1 MTSDNVSPLHLMD
14 IKRVAFETR
23 AVASKRPAV
32 AAQTAALPPQPVA
45 VSRPDT
51 TSARSGGAPK
61 VSREEI
67 AAIVDRF
74 LANRQ
79 PHPAP
84 PLSAP
89 PSNAQPAS
97 VAAGNGGSAAPIGG
111 GSQSATDGH
120 KPADFVSEDD
130 VRRAIQ
136 KGEKIYVGAKTII
149 TPSAR
154 DIGEPA
160 EVFAK
165 I

>member
-1 MTSDNVSPLHLMD
+1 MAT
-14 IKRVAFETR
+14 
-23 AVASKRPAV
+23 
-32 AAQTAALPPQPVA
+32 
-45 VSRPDT
+45 
-51 TSARSGGAPK
+51 PK

-79 PHPAP
+79 PETSPLPALP
-84 PLSAP
+84 P
-89 PSNAQPAS
+89 PAETRQDYQR
-97 VAAGNGGSAAPIGG
+97 SAAANGE
-111 GSQSATDGH
+111 SARPGTPPENGR
-120 KPADFVSEDD
+120 KAADFVSEDD

-136 KGEKIYVGAKTII
+136 KGEKIYVGPKTII

-165 I
+165 V